1 MRTAEF
7 EADVRN
13 GTIEIPAEYR
23 KLFGNSVRVT
33 LSAAEPD
40 SKSALTILDQW
51 LVSPIR
57 VSDFQPLSREQADE
71 R

>member
-7 EADVRN
+7 EADVTN

-33 LSAAEPD
+33 LSSAKPD
-40 SKSALTILDQW
+40 SCSAMTILDQW
-51 LVSPIR
+51 LASPIR
-57 VSDFQPLSREQADE
+57 IADFQPLSREQAHE

>member
-23 KLFGNSVRVT
+23 NLFADSVRVT
-33 LSAAEPD
+33 LSSDEPD
-40 SKSALTILDQW
+40 PRPSLTILDQW
-51 LVSPIR
+51 LAEPIR
-57 VSDFQPLSREQADE
+57 VANFQPLSREQAHE

>member
-13 GTIEIPAEYR
+13 GTIEIPLEYR
-23 KLFGNSVRVT
+23 ERFGDFVRVT
-33 LSAAEPD
+33 LSSDEPACG
-40 SKSALTILDQW
+40 SEATILDQW
-51 LVSPIR
+51 LASPIQIL
-57 VSDFQPLSREQADE
+57 DFQPLSREQAHE

>member
-7 EADVRN
+7 EAEVRN

-23 KLFGNSVRVT
+23 KVFGNSVRVT
-33 LSAAEPD
+33 LSSEEPG
-40 SKSALTILDQW
+40 SESELTILDQW
-51 LVSPIR
+51 LALPIR
-57 VSDFQPLSREQADE
+57 IADFQPLSREQAHE

>member
-7 EADVRN
+7 EAEVKN

-23 KLFGNSVRVT
+23 DRFGDLVRVT
-33 LSAAEPD
+33 LSSEEPE
-40 SKSALTILDQW
+40 SRVASTILDQW
-51 LVSPIR
+51 LASPIR
-57 VSDFQPLSREQADE
+57 ISDFQLLSREQAHE